1 MIGKKNME
9 GYADLTAYH
18 ALAKIGQ
25 EERAARFRPLVY
37 ICSPFSGDIC
47 GNTKRARLYSRFA
60 VDKGAIPLAV
70 HLLFP
75 QFLSEETERSLA
87 LYMGGVVLA
96 KCQEVWVF
104 GSRISEGMEKEIC
117 KARRMRKAVRYFT
130 EDLEEV
136 PHEN

>member
-37 ICSPFSGDIC
+37 ICSPFSGDTC

-60 VDKGAIPLAV
+60 VDKGAHTHTLARTCRGT
-70 HLLFP
+70 HIH
-75 QFLSEETERSLA
+75 
-87 LYMGGVVLA
+87 
-96 KCQEVWVF
+96 KH
-104 GSRISEGMEKEIC
+104 I
-117 KARRMRKAVRYFT
+117 
-130 EDLEEV
+130 
-136 PHEN
+136 